1 MMMSLQ
7 IDLNSDLGE
16 SFGPW
21 QMGNDP
27 DMLKVVTSANI
38 ACGGHASDPET
49 MFETL
54 RLAKANNVIVGAHP
68 GYNDKE
74 GFGRRVIPMQPV
86 EIGRMVAA
94 QIGSLMA
101 VAALVGVKVAYVK
114 PHGALGNLAA
124 RDKDVAKE
132 IVNVVAQIDKK
143 LSILAISGNEL
154 EHAARASNVSVY
166 SEIFADRGYL
176 SSGQL
181 VPRGQEGAM
190 IKDADEAADRL
201 LAFMKDGL
209 MPVIDGDPIKL
220 NAHSICVH
228 GDSPT
233 AVSMA
238 QTIRQKLTA
247 DGISIKPF
255 LTS

>member
-1 MMMSLQ
+1 MSLQ

-54 RLAKANNVIVGAHP
+54 GLAKENNVIVGAHP

-101 VAALVGVKVAYVK
+101 VATLVGVKVSYVK

-124 RDKDVAKE
+124 RDKDVATE
-132 IVNVVAQIDKK
+132 IVKVVAQIDEK
-143 LSILAISGNEL
+143 LSVLAISGNEL
-154 EHAARASNVSVY
+154 EHAARAAGVPVY

-181 VPRGQEGAM
+181 VPRGQDGAM
-190 IKDADEAADRL
+190 IEDADEAADRL
-201 LAFMKDGL
+201 LAFMKTGL

-228 GDSPT
+228 GDSST
-233 AVSMA
+233 AVAMA
-238 QTIRQKLTA
+238 QTIRKKLTA

>member
-1 MMMSLQ
+1 MSLQ

-27 DMLKVVTSANI
+27 EMLKVVTSANI

-54 RLAKANNVIVGAHP
+54 KLAKDNNVIVGAHP

-124 RDKDVAKE
+124 RDKDVATE
-132 IVNVVAQIDKK
+132 IVKVVAQIDKK

-154 EHAARASNVSVY
+154 EHAARAFDVPVY

-181 VPRGQEGAM
+181 VPRGQDGAM

-233 AVSMA
+233 AVAMA

>member
-1 MMMSLQ
+1 MSLQ

-54 RLAKANNVIVGAHP
+54 RLAKENNVIVGAHP

-86 EIGRMVAA
+86 EISRMVAA

-124 RDKDVAKE
+124 RDKDVAAE
-132 IVNVVAQIDKK
+132 IVKVVAQIDKQ

-154 EHAARASNVSVY
+154 EHAARASNVTVY

-181 VPRGQEGAM
+181 VPRGQDGAM

-201 LAFMKDGL
+201 LAFMKSGM

-238 QTIRQKLTA
+238 QTIRRKLTA